1 MSINR
6 FNFRAFIKP
15 YNKIYKVQS
24 LENDGTFMAVKCFEE
39 DGKTILKRND
49 NITNLPLFTEGEFD
63 LMQSTGLTDKNG
75 KEIFEGYILEHPF
88 IGKFFIKYSNISKRF
103 TLIINDIKEGY
114 EDCCGDFTWDDFVG
128 MENKSLILGNIYEN
142 PELLKS

>member
-6 FNFRAFIKP
+6 FNFRAYIKP

-49 NITNLPLFTEGEFD
+49 NRTDLPLFTEGEFE
-63 LMQSTGLTDKNG
+63 LMQSTGLVDKNG
-75 KEIFEGYILEHPF
+75 KEIFEGDIVNITKGFDNFMDEVFYDEELCSIRLK
-88 IGKFFIKYSNISKRF
+88 GYSNDYCDFADWIR
-103 TLIINDIKEGY
+103 EGF
-114 EDCCGDFTWDDFVG
+114 EFEV
-128 MENKSLILGNIYEN
+128 IGNIYEN